1 MLADV
6 LSRYWWTTLIRG
18 VIWVLF
24 GIVAFTRPGISLLTL
39 TLLFGGFAFIDG
51 IAHVVSAFGGRRE
64 NERWW
69 VLLLT
74 GLAGVLVG
82 VLTFMNPGMT
92 ALALLFVIAVWAMA
106 TGFLEIVAAIRLRH
120 EIRGE
125 GWLVLAGLV
134 SIAFG
139 ASLLFRPLTGALAVI
154 WVIGAYAVVL
164 GIVLI
169 VLSFRARGFVHRALA
184 AMNAPRTGRLPG

>member
-24 GIVAFTRPGISLLTL
+24 GIVAFTRPGISLFTL
-39 TLLFGGFAFIDG
+39 TLLFGGFVFIDG
-51 IAHVVSAFGGRRE
+51 IAHIVSAFGGRRE
-64 NERWW
+64 HERWW

-92 ALALLFVIAVWAMA
+92 ALALLFFIAVWAIA
-106 TGFLEIVAAIRLRH
+106 TGFLEIVAAVRLRH

-139 ASLLFRPLTGALAVI
+139 ASLLFRPMTGALAVL
-154 WVIGAYAVVL
+154 WVIGAYALVL

-169 VLSFRARGFVHRALA
+169 VLSLRARGFVPRALE
-184 AMNAPRTGRLPG
+184 AMQRPRPGGIPG